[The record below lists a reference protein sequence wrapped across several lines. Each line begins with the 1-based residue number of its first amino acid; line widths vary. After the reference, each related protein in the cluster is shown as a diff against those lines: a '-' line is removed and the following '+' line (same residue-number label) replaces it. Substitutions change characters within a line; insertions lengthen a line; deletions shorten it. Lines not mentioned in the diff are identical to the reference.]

1 MTIQKLKS
9 LLRQLTPSSQKNP
22 DYIASKNYHMTC
34 FICIAIAVQ
43 GLILALISLIDSN
56 FAVVIST
63 LAYTVLMLAT
73 FVYTRI
79 TKKLNFFY
87 VSASIMVTCLTLWFL
102 YSGGTEGFGI
112 IWIAVIPLFT
122 LYLIPYKGFIIL
134 NFSVLLF
141 LIAGLWTPLKNTAF
155 VYGFTDVFK
164 TRFPLLYF
172 FEFAFSIFLKNRIY
186 KTEREL
192 VEQKDMLTS
201 ENKMAALIQKSF
213 FRQEVSLFQ
222 GWDIACTCIPLAG
235 ISGDLYDLY
244 PKEIDDSRT
253 EKKADDEREKEE
265 IGGLGIFD
273 SSGHGITTGIIT
285 MLAKNIFKQEFYEN
299 KNKDIVELM
308 EKINLRFNV
317 EKGEVDTYMTGIFV
331 RMKDLDAKGNGQI
344 EFVNAGHQAPVL
356 YRKKNGSF
364 ELINNSTL
372 SVGAIGLSSIDP
384 YYDSINITLEKGDEL
399 ILYTDG
405 VINVCAPGGRRLG
418 SQGFINILASN
429 IDKDADSQLSDI
441 ISDIAS
447 FKGMEPSKDDMTIM
461 LLRYQGL

>member
-1 MTIQKLKS
+1 M
-9 LLRQLTPSSQKNP
+9 
-22 DYIASKNYHMTC
+22 AC
-34 FICIAIAVQ
+34 FICIAIAIEGFV
-43 GLILALISLIDSN
+43 LALVSLIDSN

-63 LAYTVLMLAT
+63 LAYAILMLAT
-73 FVYTRI
+73 FIYTRI

-112 IWIAVIPLFT
+112 IWIAVVPLFA
-122 LYLIPYKGFIIL
+122 LYLIPYKGFVIL
-134 NFSVLLF
+134 NFFVLLF
-141 LIAGLWTPLKNTAF
+141 LIIALWTPLSNTAF
-155 VYGFTDVFK
+155 VYDFTDAFK
-164 TRFPLLYF
+164 TRFPLLYL
-172 FEFAFSIFLKNRIY
+172 FEVVFSIFLKNRIY
-186 KTEREL
+186 KTENEL
-192 VEQKDMLTS
+192 VEQKDMLAS

-244 PKEIDDSRT
+244 PKQIEDPTI
-253 EKKADDEREKEE
+253 EKKVKDASEKEE

-344 EFVNAGHQAPVL
+344 EFVNAGHQSPVL
-356 YRKKNGSF
+356 YRKKSGSF

-372 SVGAIGLSSIDP
+372 SVISSPASIRSTRSLSTRSVPPMFNPFLLSHCNPAFRCHTTRLNPPLSLKPASARLLPTFRLLASSIVAV
-384 YYDSINITLEKGDEL
+384 I
-399 ILYTDG
+399 IL
-405 VINVCAPGGRRLG
+405 
-418 SQGFINILASN
+418 
-429 IDKDADSQLSDI
+429 
-441 ISDIAS
+441 
-447 FKGMEPSKDDMTIM
+447 PS
-461 LLRYQGL
+461 R

>member
-1 MTIQKLKS
+1 
-9 LLRQLTPSSQKNP
+9 
-22 DYIASKNYHMTC
+22 MTC
-34 FICIAIAVQ
+34 FICLAIAIQ
-43 GLILALISLIDSN
+43 GFLLAAISLIDSN
-56 FAVVIST
+56 FIVVIST
-63 LAYTVLMLAT
+63 LAYAFLMLAT
-73 FVYTRI
+73 FIFTRI

-134 NFSVLLF
+134 NLSVQLF
-141 LIAGLWTPLKNTAF
+141 LIIGLWTPLSKTSF

-164 TRFPLLYF
+164 TRFPLLYL
-172 FEFAFSIFLKNRIY
+172 FEFIFSIFLKHRIF
-186 KTEREL
+186 KTEKEL
-192 VEQKDMLTS
+192 VEQKDMLSS

-244 PKEIDDSRT
+244 PKEIEDSRT
-253 EKKADDEREKEE
+253 DKKSDDETEKEE

-344 EFVNAGHQAPVL
+344 EFVNAGHQSPVL
-356 YRKKNGSF
+356 YRKKSGSF
-364 ELINNSTL
+364 ELVNNSTL

-405 VINVCAPGGRRLG
+405 VINVSAPGGRRLG
-418 SQGFINILASN
+418 TQGFINILASN